1 MLGWLGNPDAT
12 SLDADVKITII
23 SPATEVHVNK
33 YSYQKHVMIS
43 ETPELYER
51 VTKPFIDAF
60 PKSRTQWVQ
69 NIFDHGTEAEH
80 ILFEDYSPTH
90 GFVILPD
97 MKWDRKSV
105 GSLYLVAIGRSP
117 LIRSLRDLRKA
128 HIPMLKSIKEEGSR
142 MATRHWGIPKGGL
155 RFFIHYQPSYY
166 QFHVHIVTVEFTGFP
181 GMGAGKAHLLE
192 DVISL
197 LELDSDAGPSIFERM
212 TLTYILGEQD
222 GLYAA
227 MADF

>member
-1 MLGWLGNPDAT
+1 
-12 SLDADVKITII
+12 
-23 SPATEVHVNK
+23 
-33 YSYQKHVMIS
+33 MIS

-69 NIFDHGTEAEH
+69 NIFDHGTESEH
-80 ILFEDYSPTH
+80 VLFEDSSPTH

-117 LIRSLRDLRKA
+117 LIRSLRDLRKI
-128 HIPMLKSIKEEGSR
+128 HVPMLKSIKQEG
-142 MATRHWGIPKGGL
+142 TRVAAQNWGISKGGL

-166 QFHVHIVTVEFTGFP
+166 QFHVHIVNVEYTGFS
-181 GMGAGKAHLLE
+181 GIGVGKAHLLD

-197 LELDSDAGPSIFERM
+197 LELDVDAGPSIFERL
-212 TLTYILGEQD
+212 TLTYTLGEQD
-222 GLYAA
+222 GLYTA
-227 MADF
+227 MANAGVDV